1 MTIKKLTA
9 LLCGLS
15 LCVLTSCIR
24 EEALNAEAD
33 IESVDS
39 LWVHQLLEDGVL
51 VGTPRIE
58 NSRVTFTVKK
68 GTDVTAMAPRFHLTP
83 GATIVPASGTPLDF
97 TTPQIYT
104 VTPENQGKSKKYV
117 VSFELFNTPDPGPD
131 PEQPLIIKY
140 VFENAELEKD
150 KYYRFFEIGE
160 DGNPLNRWASG
171 NSGFAM
177 SGMAKNPNEYPTVW
191 VEGGYEGKC
200 LRLQTLS
207 TGIFGQTFK
216 MPIAAGNLFFGEF
229 KTSIATTFPMKATR
243 FGLPILQGKPEMLRG
258 YYKYTAG
265 PVYTDAKQ
273 KEHPE
278 LKDACD
284 IYAVVYEIDPKK
296 FEPLSGSDV
305 KNSERIV
312 LMAQIE
318 NPGEPQEWTS
328 FELPFLEKNGKVF
341 DRDKLANGAYAIA
354 LVFTSSLEGASFCGA
369 VGSTLYVDEV
379 ELVYETPIQEEK

>member
-39 LWVHQLLEDGVL
+39 LWVYQLLEDGVL

-140 VFENAELEKD
+140 AFENAELEKD

-265 PVYTDAKQ
+265 PV
-273 KEHPE
+273 
-278 LKDACD
+278 
-284 IYAVVYEIDPKK
+284 VYEIDPKK
-296 FEPLSGSDV
+296 FEPLNGNDV